1 MHIHY
6 PLFYYLFHCLSIGLF
21 SFILG
26 MYGTLS
32 TLSSFGNNCMGNLH
46 TQPGVTANFTKHP
59 GAALILLALA
69 TLLKV
74 VDFAAH
80 IVVPVPELDFWTP
93 ETPAKKEQ
101 ENDKITHTP
110 TVSGAKVGETGG
122 AQGHGIQQAQ
132 QREQEMINPVWIQ
145 SEV

>member
-1 MHIHY
+1 
-6 PLFYYLFHCLSIGLF
+6 
-21 SFILG
+21 

-32 TLSSFGNNCMGNLH
+32 TLSAFGNNCMGHLH
-46 TQPGVTANFTKHP
+46 TQPGVTTSLTKHP

-74 VDFAAH
+74 VDFVAH

-93 ETPAKKEQ
+93 ETSAKIEETRVKAQ
-101 ENDKITHTP
+101 AQNKPTKVTP
-110 TVSGAKVGETGG
+110 SATDAKVLKAGE
-122 AQGHGIQQAQ
+122 GHGYSIYEAQ
-132 QREQEMINPVWIQ
+132 HKDQEMVNPVWLK

>member
-1 MHIHY
+1 
-6 PLFYYLFHCLSIGLF
+6 
-21 SFILG
+21 

-32 TLSSFGNNCMGNLH
+32 TLSAFGNSCMGHLH
-46 TQPGVTANFTKHP
+46 TQSGVTSSLTKHP

-74 VDFAAH
+74 VDFIAH

-93 ETPAKKEQ
+93 ETSAKIEEIRKKAQNKAIE
-101 ENDKITHTP
+101 ETP
-110 TVSGAKVGETGG
+110 SATGAKVLKAGE
-122 AQGHGIQQAQ
+122 GHGYSIYETQQKD
-132 QREQEMINPVWIQ
+132 QEMVNPVWVK